1 MLKKLAAVLISL
13 AIIITPLYVVSA
25 SAESDIISG
34 GITYSAQ
41 TGSTLT
47 YTVNLQSTENI
58 KNGGFSVIYP
68 AELTDIQSVNSPY
81 ADYEIKDGK
90 IEFNIDKPGDFSEEK
105 ALINIDFKI
114 TNPGKIE
121 YKLNINSLS
130 NDNGLIS
137 EDSYTAKEK
146 IYFKN
151 PSYISSEATPDEA
164 EKLNIPWE
172 IGRLAATDGSEVEE
186 TSKRYYRSGF
196 INTDTFNTVD
206 ITVIDDTYRYNV
218 FFYNNNKKFISALEN
233 KNPPDLNVNDTVSLP
248 QNTAYIRIVVCR
260 SGNLGGVED
269 NILEKNNKVY
279 FRLLNIENST
289 ETTEY
294 IPRQQG
300 IFKEGRLTISSGTD
314 VPDDRNIYYATDFIS
329 TKDLKAVDVEVHDN
343 TYRYNIFWYNSA
355 KSYLGCLQNSNPPTL
370 NKSKTYNISQDA
382 SYCRLEVCRKSNV
395 GGVEDGALLGK
406 DKIAFNLIPINT
418 ESIEPSESTE
428 TQPATQP
435 AAEIVTQA
443 AEASTAASTETP
455 EIKTTK
461 KSNPITVK
469 VYNKKVKA
477 KTLKKKAVK
486 IKAFKITKAKGKVTY
501 KRLKGSSKRLSLIS
515 KSGKIKIKKSTK
527 KGKYK
532 YKIKITAKGNNFY
545 KSKSII
551 KTIKIKVI

>member
-1 MLKKLAAVLISL
+1 MFKKLAAVLISL

-105 ALINIDFKI
+105 ALIKIDFKI

-172 IGRLAATDGSEVEE
+172 IGRLAAADGSEVEE
-186 TSKRYYRSGF
+186 TSKRYYRGGF

-248 QNTAYIRIVVCR
+248 QNTAYIRVVVCR

-370 NKSKTYNISQDA
+370 NKSKTYNISQNA

-406 DKIAFNLIPINT
+406 DKIAFNLIPVNT

-435 AAEIVTQA
+435 STEIVTQA
-443 AEASTAASTETP
+443 TEPESVTP
-455 EIKTTK
+455 SQKPDIVK
-461 KSNPITVK
+461 KANPIK
-469 VYNKKVKA
+469 IKIYKKVIKA

-501 KRLKGSSKRLSLIS
+501 KKLKGSSKRLSLIS

-532 YKIKITAKGNNFY
+532 FKIKISAKGNSSY
-545 KSKSII
+545 KSKSIK

>member
-1 MLKKLAAVLISL
+1 MFKKLAAVLISL

-41 TGSTLT
+41 TGSILT

-172 IGRLAATDGSEVEE
+172 IGRLAAADGSEVEE
-186 TSKRYYRSGF
+186 TSKRYYRGGF

-206 ITVIDDTYRYNV
+206 ITVTDDTYRYNV

-248 QNTAYIRIVVCR
+248 QNTAYIRVVVCR

-314 VPDDRNIYYATDFIS
+314 VPDDRNIYYTTDFIS

-406 DKIAFNLIPINT
+406 DKIVFNLIPINT

-428 TQPATQP
+428 TQPNTQP
-435 AAEIVTQA
+435 STEIVTQA

-455 EIKTTK
+455 EIKTNK

-501 KRLKGSSKRLSLIS
+501 KRLKSSSKRLSLIS

>member
-1 MLKKLAAVLISL
+1 MFKKLAAVLISL

-68 AELTDIQSVNSPY
+68 AELTDIKSVNSPY

-172 IGRLAATDGSEVEE
+172 IGRLAAADGSEVEE
-186 TSKRYYRSGF
+186 TSKRYYRGGF

-248 QNTAYIRIVVCR
+248 QNTAYIRVVVCR

-428 TQPATQP
+428 TPPTTQP
-435 AAEIVTQA
+435 AAEFVTQA
-443 AEASTAASTETP
+443 TEPESVTP
-455 EIKTTK
+455 SQKPDLVK
-461 KSNPITVK
+461 KANPIK
-469 VYNKKVKA
+469 IKIFKKVIKA

-501 KRLKGSSKRLSLIS
+501 KRLKGSSKQLSLIS
-515 KSGKIKIKKSTK
+515 KSGKIKIKKGTK

-532 YKIKITAKGNNFY
+532 FKIKISAKGNSSY

>member
-1 MLKKLAAVLISL
+1 MFKKLAAVLISL
-13 AIIITPLYVVSA
+13 AILITPLYVVSA

-41 TGSTLT
+41 TGSILT

-90 IEFNIDKPGDFSEEK
+90 IEFNIDTPGDFSEEK
-105 ALINIDFKI
+105 ALISIDFKI

-172 IGRLAATDGSEVEE
+172 IGRLAAADGSEVEE
-186 TSKRYYRSGF
+186 TSKRYYRGGF

-248 QNTAYIRIVVCR
+248 QNTAYIRVVVCR

-428 TQPATQP
+428 TKPTTQP
-435 AAEIVTQA
+435 SAEIVTQA
-443 AEASTAASTETP
+443 TEPESVTP
-455 EIKTTK
+455 SQKPDIVK
-461 KSNPITVK
+461 KANPIK
-469 VYNKKVKA
+469 IKIYKKVIKA

>member
-1 MLKKLAAVLISL
+1 MLKKLIAALISL
-13 AIIITPLYVVSA
+13 AVIITPLLAASA
-25 SAESDIISG
+25 STTADIILD

-90 IEFNIDKPGDFSEEK
+90 IEFTINKAGDFSEEK

-114 TNPGKIE
+114 KGSGDVE
-121 YKLNINSLS
+121 FKLNINSLG
-130 NDNGLIS
+130 NDNGLI
-137 EDSYTAKEK
+137 DKNSYSAKEK

-151 PSYISSEATPDEA
+151 PSYISSEASPDEA
-164 EKLNIPWE
+164 EKLNISWE
-172 IGRLAATDGSEVEE
+172 IGRIAVADGSEVEE

-196 INTDTFNTVD
+196 ISVKKFNTVD
-206 ITVIDDTYRYNV
+206 ITVTDDTYRYNL
-218 FFYNNNKKFISALEN
+218 FFYNDNKEFISSLEN
-233 KNPPDLNVNDTVSLP
+233 QNPPDLNVNDTVSLP

-269 NILEKNNKVY
+269 NILEKNNKVC
-279 FRLLNIENST
+279 FRLLNIENNT

-294 IPRQQG
+294 IPRQQD

-314 VPDDRNIYYATDFIS
+314 VPDDRNIYYATDFID
-329 TKDLKAVDVEVHDN
+329 TKDLQAVDVEVHDN

-355 KSYLGCLQNSNPPTL
+355 KAYIGCLQNSNPPTL
-370 NKSKTYNISQDA
+370 NKSKTYNIPENA
-382 SYCRLEVCRKSNV
+382 SYCRLEVCRKSSV
-395 GGVEDGALLGK
+395 GGVDEGALLGK

-428 TQPATQP
+428 AQTTTQPST
-435 AAEIVTQA
+435 EIVTQA
-443 AEASTAASTETP
+443 AKASTAASTETP

-469 VYNKKVKA
+469 MYNKKVKA
-477 KTLKKKAVK
+477 KTLKKKPVK
-486 IKAFKITKAKGKVTY
+486 IKAFKITKAKGKITY
-501 KRLKGSSKRLSLIS
+501 KRLKGSSKQLSLIS
-515 KSGKIKIKKSTK
+515 KTGKLKIKKGTK

-532 YKIKITAKGNNFY
+532 FKIKISAKGNSSY
-545 KSKSII
+545 KSKSIT

>member
-1 MLKKLAAVLISL
+1 MFKKLAAVLISL

-68 AELTDIQSVNSPY
+68 AELTDIKSVNSPY

-164 EKLNIPWE
+164 EKLNISWE
-172 IGRLAATDGSEVEE
+172 IGRLAAADGSEVEE
-186 TSKRYYRSGF
+186 TSKRYYRGGF

-248 QNTAYIRIVVCR
+248 QNTAYIRVVVCR

-269 NILEKNNKVY
+269 NILEKNNKIY

-343 TYRYNIFWYNSA
+343 TYRYNIFWYNST

-435 AAEIVTQA
+435 AVEIVTQA
-443 AEASTAASTETP
+443 TEPQSVTP
-455 EIKTTK
+455 SQKPDIVK
-461 KSNPITVK
+461 KANPIK
-469 VYNKKVKA
+469 IKIYKKVIKA

-515 KSGKIKIKKSTK
+515 KSSKIKIKKSTK

>member
-1 MLKKLAAVLISL
+1 MFKKLAAVLISL

-41 TGSTLT
+41 TGSILT

-58 KNGGFSVIYP
+58 KNGDFSVIYP

-172 IGRLAATDGSEVEE
+172 IGRLAAADGSEVEE
-186 TSKRYYRSGF
+186 TSKRYYRGGF

-248 QNTAYIRIVVCR
+248 QNTAYIRVVVCR

-314 VPDDRNIYYATDFIS
+314 VPDDRNIYYTTDFIS

-406 DKIAFNLIPINT
+406 DKIVFNLIPINT

-428 TQPATQP
+428 TQPNTQP
-435 AAEIVTQA
+435 STEIVTQA

-455 EIKTTK
+455 EIKTNK

-486 IKAFKITKAKGKVTY
+486 IKTFKITKAKGKVTY

-532 YKIKITAKGNNFY
+532 YKIRITAKGNNFY

>member
-1 MLKKLAAVLISL
+1 MFKKLAAVLISL

-25 SAESDIISG
+25 STESDIISG

-172 IGRLAATDGSEVEE
+172 IGRLAAADGSEVEE
-186 TSKRYYRSGF
+186 TSKRYYRGGF

-206 ITVIDDTYRYNV
+206 ITVTDDTYRYNV

-248 QNTAYIRIVVCR
+248 QNTAYIRVVVCR

-370 NKSKTYNISQDA
+370 NKSKTYNISQNA

-428 TQPATQP
+428 TQPTTQP

-443 AEASTAASTETP
+443 TEPESVTP
-455 EIKTTK
+455 SQKPDIVKKANLIKIK
-461 KSNPITVK
+461 I
-469 VYNKKVKA
+469 YKKVIMA

-532 YKIKITAKGNNFY
+532 FKIKISAKGNSSY
-545 KSKSII
+545 KSKSIK
-551 KTIKIKVI
+551 KTIKIKVV

>member
-1 MLKKLAAVLISL
+1 MFKKLAAVLISL

-34 GITYSAQ
+34 GITYSTQ

-172 IGRLAATDGSEVEE
+172 IGRLAAADGSEVEE
-186 TSKRYYRSGF
+186 TSKRYYRGGF

-248 QNTAYIRIVVCR
+248 QNTAYIRVVVCR

-428 TQPATQP
+428 AQTTTHPST
-435 AAEIVTQA
+435 EIVTQA

-551 KTIKIKVI
+551 KTIKIKVV

>member
-1 MLKKLAAVLISL
+1 MFKKLAAVLISL

-172 IGRLAATDGSEVEE
+172 IGRLAAADGSEVEE
-186 TSKRYYRSGF
+186 TSKRYYRGGF

-206 ITVIDDTYRYNV
+206 ITVTDDTYRYNV

-248 QNTAYIRIVVCR
+248 QNTAYIRVVVCR

-428 TQPATQP
+428 TQPTTQP

-443 AEASTAASTETP
+443 TEPESVTP
-455 EIKTTK
+455 SQKPDIVK
-461 KSNPITVK
+461 KANPIK
-469 VYNKKVKA
+469 IKIYKKVIKA
-477 KTLKKKAVK
+477 KTLKKKAVE

>member
-1 MLKKLAAVLISL
+1 MFKKLAAVLISL
-13 AIIITPLYVVSA
+13 AILITPLYVVSA

-41 TGSTLT
+41 TGSILT

-90 IEFNIDKPGDFSEEK
+90 IEFNIDTPGDFSEEK
-105 ALINIDFKI
+105 ALISIDFKI

-172 IGRLAATDGSEVEE
+172 IGRLAAADGSEVEE
-186 TSKRYYRSGF
+186 TSKRYYRGGF

-248 QNTAYIRIVVCR
+248 QNTAYIRVVVCR

-428 TQPATQP
+428 TQPTTQP

-443 AEASTAASTETP
+443 TEPESVTP
-455 EIKTTK
+455 SQKPDIVK
-461 KSNPITVK
+461 KANPIK
-469 VYNKKVKA
+469 IKIYKKVIKA

>member
-1 MLKKLAAVLISL
+1 MFKKLAAVLISL

-58 KNGGFSVIYP
+58 KNGSFSVIYP

-121 YKLNINSLS
+121 YILNINSLS

-172 IGRLAATDGSEVEE
+172 IGRLAAADGSEVEE
-186 TSKRYYRSGF
+186 TSKRYYRGGF

-248 QNTAYIRIVVCR
+248 QNTAYIRVVVCR

-355 KSYLGCLQNSNPPTL
+355 KSYLVCLQNSNPPTL

-443 AEASTAASTETP
+443 TEPKSVTP
-455 EIKTTK
+455 SQKPDIVK
-461 KSNPITVK
+461 KANPIK
-469 VYNKKVKA
+469 IKIKIYKKVIKA

-501 KRLKGSSKRLSLIS
+501 KRLKGSSKRLSLIT

>member
-1 MLKKLAAVLISL
+1 MFKKLAAVLISL

-172 IGRLAATDGSEVEE
+172 IGRLAAADGSEVEE
-186 TSKRYYRSGF
+186 TSKRYYRGGF

-206 ITVIDDTYRYNV
+206 ITVTDDTYRYNV

-248 QNTAYIRIVVCR
+248 QNTAYIRVVVCR

-418 ESIEPSESTE
+418 ESIEPSKSTE

-443 AEASTAASTETP
+443 TEPESVTP
-455 EIKTTK
+455 SQKPNIVK
-461 KSNPITVK
+461 KANPIK
-469 VYNKKVKA
+469 IKIYKKVIKA
-477 KTLKKKAVK
+477 KTLKKKAVI

-501 KRLKGSSKRLSLIS
+501 KRLKGSSKHLSLIS

-551 KTIKIKVI
+551 KAIKIKVI

>member
-1 MLKKLAAVLISL
+1 MFKKLAAVLISL

-68 AELTDIQSVNSPY
+68 AELTDIKSVNSPY

-164 EKLNIPWE
+164 EKLNISWE
-172 IGRLAATDGSEVEE
+172 IGRLAAADGSEVEE
-186 TSKRYYRSGF
+186 TSKRYYRGGF

-218 FFYNNNKKFISALEN
+218 FFYNSNKKFISALEN

-248 QNTAYIRIVVCR
+248 QNTAYIRVVVCR

-269 NILEKNNKVY
+269 NILEKNNKIY

-343 TYRYNIFWYNSA
+343 TYRYNIFWYNST

-435 AAEIVTQA
+435 AVVIVTQA
-443 AEASTAASTETP
+443 TEPQSVTP
-455 EIKTTK
+455 SQKPDIVK
-461 KSNPITVK
+461 KANPIK
-469 VYNKKVKA
+469 IKIYKKVIKA

-515 KSGKIKIKKSTK
+515 KSSKIKIKKSTK

>member
-1 MLKKLAAVLISL
+1 MFKKLAAILISL

-58 KNGGFSVIYP
+58 KNGAFSVIYP

-146 IYFKN
+146 IYFIN

-172 IGRLAATDGSEVEE
+172 IGRLAAADGSEVEE
-186 TSKRYYRSGF
+186 TSKRYYRGGF

-248 QNTAYIRIVVCR
+248 QNTAYIRVVVCR

-435 AAEIVTQA
+435 STEIVTQA